1 MFETIHY
8 ICSFCGSQ
16 ERIDVARA
24 CLRMDVPRRI
34 RYVLEEMRPPEA
46 RTVLSALEVLTRL
59 ARSSPAVAQS
69 LLDTP
74 RLMNTLLSCFLP
86 STWPALS
93 RAESTQYVK
102 FPFFNLIFFSII

>member
-1 MFETIHY
+1 MHLLFLF
-8 ICSFCGSQ
+8 FCGFQ

-24 CLRMDVPRRI
+24 CFRMDVPRRI

-59 ARSSPAVAQS
+59 ARSSSDAAQS

-74 RLMNTLLSCFLP
+74 RLMNTLVSCFLP
-86 STWPALS
+86 SNWSTLS
-93 RAESTQYVK
+93 RAESSQYAK
-102 FPFFNLIFFSII
+102 LPL